1 MKIIHIYQD
10 DDIRAHTRATGCKCE
25 PLVDITSEDGE
36 TVYTVIHVWR
46 EDVRQSEDV

>member
-10 DDIRAHTRATGCKCE
+10 DTQTHTRATGCKCD

-46 EDVRQSEDV
+46 ANVRQAEDV